1 MDMRMDRTRR
11 VEPDTRMHTTT
22 RMDTDTRTTVGCV
35 GRCAT

>member
-1 MDMRMDRTRR
+1 MDTRMDRTRR
-11 VEPDTRMHTTT
+11 TEPDTRMHTTT